1 MALSFVPKP
10 DRSEHAVQRSKA
22 ESRDKRCYEIQ
33 ALLFK
38 KKNGFLFFRKAGLVK
53 FRFVQSHCPLY
64 CMPASIGFRGLVCA
78 MI

>member
-38 KKNGFLFFRKAGLVK
+38 RRIELYFFGKQVW
-53 FRFVQSHCPLY
+53 
-64 CMPASIGFRGLVCA
+64 
-78 MI
+78 